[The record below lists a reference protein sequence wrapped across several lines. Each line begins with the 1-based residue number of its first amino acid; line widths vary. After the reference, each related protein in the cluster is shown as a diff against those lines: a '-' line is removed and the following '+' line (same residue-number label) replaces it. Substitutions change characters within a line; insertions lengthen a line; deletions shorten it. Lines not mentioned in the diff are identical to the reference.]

1 MVKKKKRFIW
11 VEKTV
16 YKNKKNG
23 QYSIPLPKKALEGL
37 YKEGKVPKKIRFKLF
52 K

>member
-1 MVKKKKRFIW
+1 MSSRKNFIW
-11 VEKTV
+11 VEKAV

-23 QYSIPLPKKALEGL
+23 QYSVPLPKKAFENL
-37 YKEGKVPKKIRFKLF
+37 YKEGKVPKKIKMKLF

>member
-1 MVKKKKRFIW
+1 MKAEKNFMW
-11 VEKTV
+11 VEKAV

-23 QYSIPLPKKALEGL
+23 QYSIPLPKKEMEKF
-37 YKEGKVPKKIRFKLF
+37 YKDGKVPKKIKFKIF